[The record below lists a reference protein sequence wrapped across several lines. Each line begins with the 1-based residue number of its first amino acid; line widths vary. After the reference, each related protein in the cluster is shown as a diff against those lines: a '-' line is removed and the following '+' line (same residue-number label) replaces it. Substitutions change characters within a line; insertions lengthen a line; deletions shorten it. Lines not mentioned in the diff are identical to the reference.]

1 MKKMMLPVMALILS
15 LFTVLGSAS
24 AATTATAAAP
34 ADGNYTVQFKVLKDG
49 TDTASMMDTYTVKP
63 AQIKVTNGQA
73 YAYVTL
79 KNSSW
84 ITKFQVEQNGQY
96 VNAEVISTNPA
107 ANTRVVG
114 FPVSDLSAK
123 LNAYTE
129 VSVPAINYS
138 GQYEVQIKFDTAT
151 LAVAAQ

>member
-24 AATTATAAAP
+24 AATAAAP
-34 ADGNYTVQFKVLKDG
+34 ADGNYTVQFTVLKDG

-96 VNAEVISTNPA
+96 VNAEVISTNPT

-114 FPVSDLSAK
+114 FPVADLSAK

-129 VSVPAINYS
+129 VSVPAIGYS
-138 GQYEVQIKFDTAT
+138 GQYEVQFKFDTAT
-151 LAVAAQ
+151 LAAVAQ